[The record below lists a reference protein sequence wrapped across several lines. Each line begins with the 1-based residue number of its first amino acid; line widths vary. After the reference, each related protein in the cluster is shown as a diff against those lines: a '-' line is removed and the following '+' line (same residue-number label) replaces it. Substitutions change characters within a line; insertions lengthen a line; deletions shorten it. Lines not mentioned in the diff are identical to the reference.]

1 MGHSSIV
8 PIALPIS
15 IVIGVAFYSFFH
27 GSCGM
32 DPASSIVLAKIAC
45 GVANLGIGIPKN
57 ALLGDILS
65 LVAVRPISLV
75 AAVTAVAWIAQP

>member
-1 MGHSSIV
+1 MGHSSVV

-15 IVIGVAFYSFFH
+15 IVIGVAFHGFFH

-32 DPASSIVLAKIAC
+32 DAASSLVLAKIAC

-65 LVAVRPISLV
+65 LLAVRPLSLV
-75 AAVTAVAWIAQP
+75 AAVSAVGWIAQP